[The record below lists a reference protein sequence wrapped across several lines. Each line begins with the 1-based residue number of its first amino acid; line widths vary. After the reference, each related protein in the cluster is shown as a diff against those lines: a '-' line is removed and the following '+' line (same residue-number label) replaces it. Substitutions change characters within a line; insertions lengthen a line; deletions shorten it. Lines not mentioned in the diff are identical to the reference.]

1 MIGCIFYS
9 RCEVLDSDTSM
20 QKRVRHAQLMQFNK
34 ILVVGDAEVAAG
46 TVNTRE
52 RDGTVLG
59 EQALDVFAQQCQ
71 DEIAQFK

>member
-1 MIGCIFYS
+1 M
-9 RCEVLDSDTSM
+9 
-20 QKRVRHAQLMQFNK
+20 RHAQLMQFNK